1 MYNFQVSPRKIL
13 TNFKGEIYNL
23 IVEKP
28 DTYHLSHVIK
38 VNFIPCYEALRRAQH
53 HFWGSHTKNAEPQS
67 NHVKTVDKPKVRDIP
82 QNNNLDISSV
92 KVMIGK
98 ERWWNCHRWREMKET
113 RLQNAMRILG

>member
-1 MYNFQVSPRKIL
+1 M
-13 TNFKGEIYNL
+13 
-23 IVEKP
+23 EKP

-82 QNNNLDISSV
+82 QNNQPGHFKCQGHDRQRKMVELSQVEGDERNKTTKCNANPRLDPGPEKEHQWNNWPNLNV
-92 KVMIGK
+92 
-98 ERWWNCHRWREMKET
+98 
-113 RLQNAMRILG
+113 